1 MNFTSEE
8 LEVIDAVKYRPAISI
23 ILSAETEIALQKEM
37 QHKLK
42 ITADNVKRQLQEQ
55 YPADACDSILQK
67 LNETIASIDYNTDF
81 KSIAIYVSP
90 MLSKIFYLH
99 IPIEDKIIIDQ
110 SFEIRDLIY
119 AKQEALKFI
128 VLLITGTHA
137 EAYIMDNGNTAKLK
151 LGVPENAATYDRDVA
166 EKVANFSDQSKDKEI
181 LQNKFLKHIDNAL
194 SAVLHTNNLPVFLLG
209 AERMLGHFASI
220 TANANSI
227 AATIHGNYEEAG
239 PAEIQQLLEP
249 YINAWKAE
257 KNKQVLDE
265 IDQAIKNKKL
275 EAGVKAIWTA
285 VKEKNCSLLIVE
297 KNYMYPA
304 DYTGD
309 EKYIQKHDSAS
320 VSILNIKDAVDDII
334 EEVIQAGGEVRFVDE
349 GLLNEYL
356 HIALVRYY

>member
-1 MNFTSEE
+1 MNFTPEE
-8 LEVIDAVKYRPAISI
+8 LEVIDAIKYRPAISI
-23 ILSAETEIALQKEM
+23 ILSAAPEIALQKEM

-42 ITADNVKRQLQEQ
+42 ITTDNVKRQLQEQ
-55 YPADACDSILQK
+55 YPAQSCEDILQR
-67 LNETIASIDYNTDF
+67 LDDTIASIDYNTDF
-81 KSIAIYVSP
+81 QSIVIYVSP
-90 MLSKIFYLH
+90 ILSKVFYLH

-119 AKQEALKFI
+119 AKQEAIKFI
-128 VLLITGTHA
+128 VLMITGKHT
-137 EAYIMDNGNTAKLK
+137 EAYILDNGNAAKLK
-151 LGVPENAATYDRDVA
+151 LEMPENMTAYDRD
-166 EKVANFSDQSKDKEI
+166 EPEPVANFSDQSKDKEL

-194 SAVLHTNNLPVFLLG
+194 SAILRTNNLPVFLLG
-209 AERMLGHFASI
+209 VERTLGHFTSI

-227 AATIHGNYEEAG
+227 AAMIHGNYEEASLT
-239 PAEIQQLLEP
+239 EIQQLLAP
-249 YINAWKAE
+249 YIKAWKTE
-257 KNKQVLDE
+257 KNIQVLDE

-285 VKEKNCSLLIVE
+285 VKEKNCSLLLVE

-309 EKYIQKHDSAS
+309 VNYIQKHDSAS
-320 VSILNIKDAVDDII
+320 ASILNIKDAVDDII
-334 EEVIQAGGEVRFVDE
+334 EQVIQAGGEVRFVDE